1 MCLLCTYLIIG
12 QATWLKGQFKN
23 PFCHTSNHLRALCFI
38 SCEHF
43 RASSVK
49 AVSLSQR
56 KWAERI
62 LPRPSVKSWCTSPQ
76 FVKLSELRA
85 VVMIS
90 KVFPFLSVTAHL
102 LPGAT
107 SVSSQGF
114 GMVVLPPTVPEHWAA
129 LRQLSLSRS
138 VHSDTEGSYRKVMKG
153 TRDLRM
159 IHCGNCQLCTTWIL
173 FKSCL
178 VVVPQWRKSSIKSRF

>member
-107 SVSSQGF
+107 SAVRGLEWLSF
-114 GMVVLPPTVPEHWAA
+114 LP
-129 LRQLSLSRS
+129 QSLSTEQHSGSWACLAQCTVTLRGATGRS
-138 VHSDTEGSYRKVMKG
+138 
-153 TRDLRM
+153 
-159 IHCGNCQLCTTWIL
+159 
-173 FKSCL
+173 
-178 VVVPQWRKSSIKSRF
+178 WREQGI